1 MAVKVIVTLDAP
13 DDALTG
19 YGAGALLRVESA
31 ATETGTFG
39 NLTTIVIVSGT
50 YQYEYWDAA
59 GDGTTWYRWRIE
71 NAAGTETGD
80 WSAAFQGVDPATAAR
95 NSGSYATVDD
105 LLLRVPTIPTNS
117 RTLAAIERALVESRE
132 RLDGELGYDY
142 FRHPQSGTEQRIFHG
157 SGTNL
162 LHVHQGIIS
171 LTTVEV
177 RLSTNGSWIALDAD
191 DWWLE
196 AQPDELWPKSG
207 EPWFHVRLSDLATYV
222 TFPPG
227 ENRVRLTGAFGWQN
241 TRRFVEAN
249 IAWAR
254 QQLAADLSFP
264 GGVVGADELGRP
276 VGPNRMPDA
285 VWRLKLAESRRFLRC
300 ST

>member
-1 MAVKVIVTLDAP
+1 MAVKLVVTLDAP
-13 DDALTG
+13 DDALAG
-19 YGAGALLRVESA
+19 YGAGARLHIQSGA
-31 ATETGTFG
+31 SETGTFAS
-39 NLTTIVIVSGT
+39 LTVIAIAAAT
-50 YQYEYWDAA
+50 YQYEYWDTA
-59 GDGTTWYRWRIE
+59 GDVTTWYRWRIE
-71 NAAGTETGD
+71 NAGGTETGD
-80 WSAAFQGVDPATAAR
+80 WAAAIQGWDPATAAR

-105 LLLRVPTIPTNS
+105 FLLRVPTIPANS

-132 RLDGELGYDY
+132 RLDAELGYDY
-142 FRHPQSGTEQRIFHG
+142 FRHPQSGTEQRTFHG
-157 SGTNL
+157 PGTNL

-196 AQPDELWPKSG
+196 TQPGDLWPKAG
-207 EPWFHVRLSDLATYV
+207 EPYFHVRLSDLATYV
-222 TFPPG
+222 IFPKG
-227 ENRVRLTGAFGWQN
+227 ENRVRLTGAFGWPSV
-241 TRRFVEAN
+241 RRFIEGN

-264 GGVVGADELGRP
+264 GGIVGSDELGRP

-285 VWRLKLAESRRFLRC
+285 VWRLKLAESRRFAC
-300 ST
+300 SI